1 MKKIGYRS
9 LFLNVAIR
17 RYLMVSTI
25 GVMIGFYILARMAE
39 MLDLRHRSTAMTLL
53 AWVTILVSI
62 FGILDLLFR
71 STPQ

>member
-1 MKKIGYRS
+1 
-9 LFLNVAIR
+9 
-17 RYLMVSTI
+17 MVSTI

-39 MLDLRHRSTAMTLL
+39 MLDLRDRSNAMTLL
-53 AWVTILVSI
+53 AWVAILVSI

>member
-1 MKKIGYRS
+1 
-9 LFLNVAIR
+9 
-17 RYLMVSTI
+17 MVSTI